1 MFKRFKDVLQIIS
14 YETLEE
20 AANEYWTKCNVS
32 FAPEKFRVFFNSLMA
47 VEAKDADECFSFSS
61 YEDFTFEDDDDP
73 SKTETW
79 EDVTVIYLS
88 EIREIYKK
96 YGTEEFMKKHQSDVE
111 RINAPYDPELGSHA
125 LWFETD
131 IRPTAYSMVA
141 SPWNEIL
148 GTWMVIEKDET
159 VSETARKAALVL
171 YEITFFGKTE
181 EEREEELRKLGE
193 SLEDATNGKTYTLE
207 EVRESLG
214 LPEYKGPS
222 EEEKRAEFE
231 VDRRNVLTS
240 YEDFKKLYFNLL
252 EEGML
257 EEN

>member
-1 MFKRFKDVLQIIS
+1 MFKRFKDVLQSIS

-20 AANEYWTKCNVS
+20 AANEYWTRCNVGFS
-32 FAPEKFRVFFNSLMA
+32 SDGFRAFFDRLMA

-73 SKTETW
+73 GKTEIW
-79 EDVTVIYLS
+79 EDVTVVYLS

-96 YGTEEFMKKHQSDVE
+96 YGTDEFMKKYQADVE
-111 RINAPYDPELGSHA
+111 RINIPYNSENGSHA

-131 IRPTAYSMVA
+131 IRPVCYSMIA

-148 GTWMVIEKDET
+148 GTWMVIGKDET

-181 EEREEELRKLGE
+181 EEREEELRMLGE
-193 SLEDATNGKTYTLE
+193 SLEDSKNGKTYTLE

-214 LPEYKGPS
+214 LPEYKGPT

-257 EEN
+257 KKN